1 MDPWPVTFARALA
14 AGTWG
19 PLPEPAA
26 LEQAATSTAIT
37 DSATSSVTDRR
48 PCTGFPPGWS
58 WRAPPPGAARGRPG
72 KDDTQHASAQESRA
86 GAVVVEGT
94 VSRAWRREPAERP
107 PSVTTHRACGR
118 AS

>member
-1 MDPWPVTFARALA
+1 MDPWPVNFARALA

-58 WRAPPPGAARGRPG
+58 WRAPPPGAARGRPRFLCTRVLG
-72 KDDTQHASAQESRA
+72 IILPRA

-107 PSVTTHRACGR
+107 PSVT
-118 AS
+118 